1 MHKKF
6 NPKQKIFI
14 ILLLNICQNFCPL
27 NSLKINTNP
36 SAAGSEGV
44 LFTPLYIKLN
54 SDKDSVPRTVNL
66 PIWHQG
72 LWFWWFPL
80 ILMYFTGPAVLA
92 GLGLMVLMIPA
103 NAWLIRQNRRLRI
116 TQMKYKD
123 ERIKTM
129 NEVFSGVKV
138 SRLLTFDKESRS

>member
-1 MHKKF
+1 M
-6 NPKQKIFI
+6 
-14 ILLLNICQNFCPL
+14 
-27 NSLKINTNP
+27 
-36 SAAGSEGV
+36 
-44 LFTPLYIKLN
+44 
-54 SDKDSVPRTVNL
+54 
-66 PIWHQG
+66 
-72 LWFWWFPL
+72 
-80 ILMYFTGPAVLA
+80 LA

-138 SRLLTFDKESRS
+138 STVDC

>member
-1 MHKKF
+1 
-6 NPKQKIFI
+6 
-14 ILLLNICQNFCPL
+14 
-27 NSLKINTNP
+27 
-36 SAAGSEGV
+36 
-44 LFTPLYIKLN
+44 
-54 SDKDSVPRTVNL
+54 
-66 PIWHQG
+66 
-72 LWFWWFPL
+72 
-80 ILMYFTGPAVLA
+80 MYFTGPAVLA

-103 NAWLIRQNRRLRI
+103 NAWLIRQNRSLRI

>member
-1 MHKKF
+1 
-6 NPKQKIFI
+6 
-14 ILLLNICQNFCPL
+14 
-27 NSLKINTNP
+27 
-36 SAAGSEGV
+36 
-44 LFTPLYIKLN
+44 
-54 SDKDSVPRTVNL
+54 
-66 PIWHQG
+66 
-72 LWFWWFPL
+72 
-80 ILMYFTGPAVLA
+80 MYFTGPAVLA

-138 SRLLTFDKESRS
+138 SRLLTLKDNKALFCKLF